1 MEALTRRWCAG
12 LAGRHTRVILSDGD
26 DPRTI
31 RAAQQ
36 LAATTL
42 ITPVVLSGT
51 VSAGSGVDVLAPG
64 DALRDERIGGCLE
77 AALSRTRVPADARA
91 ELARDPLYLGAAAVR
106 AGLADACVGGSA
118 RPTAEVI
125 RAAIRVI
132 GLSAGATT
140 MTSCFLI
147 VLRDGR
153 VFGYGDCAVIPDP
166 DEEQLAEIAL
176 WTSRTFRELT
186 GQTPAV
192 AMLSF
197 STKGS
202 ADHPQVRLVRAATE
216 LVRNRAPELAVD
228 GELQFD
234 AAFTDAVASHK
245 APGSPVAGRANVF
258 VFPNLNA
265 GNIAYKIT
273 ERLAN
278 AAAVGPILQGLAAP
292 MNDLSRGC
300 SVDDIVMVALA
311 SAVQAANR
319 LPEPAAAR
327 TR

>member
-1 MEALTRRWCAG
+1 MEALLNGWCAD
-12 LAGRHTRVILSDGD
+12 LAGRRTRVILTDGD

-31 RAAQQ
+31 QASHQ
-36 LAATTL
+36 LAGMGL
-42 ITPVVLSGT
+42 VTPVVLSGNCR
-51 VSAGSGVDVLAPG
+51 ARGGVEVLAPD
-64 DALRDERIGGCLE
+64 DAVRDERIRECLDE
-77 AALSRTRVPADARA
+77 ALSRKQMSAQARA
-91 ELARDPLYLGAAAVR
+91 ELSCDPLYLGAAAVR
-106 AGLADACVGGSA
+106 AGLADGCVGGSA

-125 RAAIRVI
+125 RAALRVI
-132 GLSAGATT
+132 GLAAGATT
-140 MTSCFLI
+140 LTSCFLI

-153 VFGYGDCAVIPDP
+153 VFGYGDCAVVPQP

-176 WTSRTFRELT
+176 WTSRTFSELT
-186 GQTPAV
+186 GQTPSV

-202 ADHPQVRLVRAATE
+202 ADHPDVAVVRAATE
-216 LVRNRAPELAVD
+216 LVRRRAPELAVD

-234 AAFTDAVASHK
+234 AAVADAVASHK

-273 ERLAN
+273 ERLAG

-300 SVDDIVMVALA
+300 SVADLVKVALV
-311 SAVQAANR
+311 SAVQAVHR
-319 LPEPAAAR
+319 VPVPVGVR
-327 TR
+327 

>member
-1 MEALTRRWCAG
+1 MKALLSRWCAD
-12 LAGRHTRVILSDGD
+12 LAGRHTRVIFTDGD

-31 RAAQQ
+31 QAAQR
-36 LAATTL
+36 LASTAL
-42 ITPVVLSGT
+42 VTPVVLSGT
-51 VSAGSGVDVLAPG
+51 CRAQAGVEVLAPD
-64 DALRDERIGGCLE
+64 DAVRDERISGCLE
-77 AALSRTRVPADARA
+77 EALSRTRLTADARY
-91 ELARDPLYLGAAAVR
+91 ELTRDPLYLGAAAVR

-118 RPTAEVI
+118 RPTGEVI
-125 RAAIRVI
+125 RAALRLI
-132 GLSAGATT
+132 GLAAGATA
-140 MTSCFLI
+140 MTSCFLM

-153 VFGYGDCAVIPDP
+153 IFGYGDCAVIPHP
-166 DEEQLAEIAL
+166 DEEQLAEIAM

-202 ADHPQVRLVRAATE
+202 ADHPDVRLVRAATE
-216 LVRNRAPELAVD
+216 LVRSRAPDLAVD

-234 AAFTDAVASHK
+234 AAFTHAVASRK
-245 APGSPVAGRANVF
+245 APDSPVGGRANVF
-258 VFPNLNA
+258 VFPNLSA

-300 SVDDIVMVALA
+300 SVPDIVRVALV
-311 SAVQAANR
+311 SAVQAVNR
-319 LPEPAAAR
+319 VPEPSGAR
-327 TR
+327 